1 MDRMITIIVPVYNEE
16 KGIAKFI
23 ECLRGVAPNETF
35 ELILVDGGS
44 TDKTKQICRDN
55 DVKVYESPQKGRAR
69 QMNFG
74 AELASGDVLYF
85 LHADS
90 IPPENFVKD
99 IQRNIERGISSGC
112 YQLAFDPN
120 HILLGVYSW
129 FTRFDIDFFRFGDQS
144 LFVKKEDFL
153 KSGGF
158 NESLDVMED
167 QQIVKDLKK
176 IGAFTI
182 MDGTVKTSS
191 RKYLENGVIKL
202 QVIFAIIVLLYY
214 LGVSQKIIT
223 DFYSSQL
230 RSVMK
235 L

>member
-1 MDRMITIIVPVYNEE
+1 MDRMISIIVPVYNEE
-16 KGIAKFI
+16 KGIVKCI
-23 ECLRGVAPNETF
+23 KYLQGVELNENC

-44 TDKTKQICRDN
+44 TDRTKQLCRDI
-55 DVKVYESPQKGRAR
+55 DVKVYESPKKGRAK
-69 QMNFG
+69 QMNYG
-74 AELASGDVLYF
+74 AKLASGDVLYF

-90 IPPENFVKD
+90 IPPENFIKD
-99 IQRNIERGISSGC
+99 IRRNVERGISSGC
-112 YQLAFDPN
+112 YQLAFQPD
-120 HILLGVYSW
+120 HVLLRLYSW
-129 FTRFDIDFFRFGDQS
+129 FTRFDIDLFRFGDQS
-144 LFVKKEDFL
+144 LFVKKEFFMKL
-153 KSGGF
+153 GGF

-176 IGAFTI
+176 VGKFEI
-182 MDGTVKTSS
+182 MDGFVKTSS

-214 LGVSQKIIT
+214 LGVSQKVIT